1 MSMTIQQRTKEKRIK
16 AFRHAGVTEPIFLG
30 EGAWHDAWKVS
41 KDGRELVLRI
51 PKEIAYGKPVLFDY
65 DALMAEYAATKLY
78 YQCVNRA
85 VQGAAPNFFE
95 FYVSAEFTYT
105 LESFGGVP
113 LSLHAMTKEQVVQV
127 GAQIGEIYRKTDQIR
142 HDIEG
147 LGYLMWTDEKRLHG
161 SLSGDLHTF
170 IREESAEHLADYKT
184 LCTMYPEFK
193 DDVVEQMLN
202 AATALRN
209 DQVSVPSLVNQDAS
223 PENIL
228 LHGNRVCLI
237 DPYPIVY
244 APRGMAGNFMNLY
257 ETFFVAL
264 SQTERYQR
272 HRFDLYEA
280 QLKGMAEGFL
290 AGYSDGDQS
299 IVREVR
305 GEQLLQ
311 LLETAYLHHQL
322 LLQEELTR
330 EDTIRYGSKEA
341 ITTRLFVLCDALK
354 QFATSRLTEI

>member
-41 KDGRELVLRI
+41 KDDRELVLRI
-51 PKEIAYGKPVLFDY
+51 PKEVAYGKPVLFDY

-78 YQCVNRA
+78 YQSVNRA
-85 VQGAAPNFFE
+85 FQGAAPNFFE

-113 LSLHAMTKEQVVQV
+113 LSLPTMTKEQAVQV
-127 GAQIGEIYRKTDQIR
+127 GSQIGEIYRKTDQIR
-142 HDIEG
+142 HDVEG
-147 LGYLMWTDEKRLHG
+147 LGYLMWTDEKKLHG
-161 SLSGDLHTF
+161 SLNGDLHTL
-170 IREESAEHLADYKT
+170 IRQESTEHLADYKT
-184 LCTMYPEFK
+184 LCAAYPEFK

-209 DQVSVPSLVNQDAS
+209 DQISVPSLVNQDAS

-228 LHGNRVCLI
+228 LQGNRVCLI

-272 HRFDLYEA
+272 HRFDLCEA
-280 QLKGMAEGFL
+280 QLKGIAEGFL
-290 AGYSDGDQS
+290 AGYSDGNPS